1 MHFFLTLVIVLILLK
16 STPFLYN
23 DSMLLCCSDGLSAED
38 RLAWQNRLNNVK
50 DNIDFWRNDVIGNN
64 KNLEYLEEEKHT
76 MTKEQYLTEKTDIET
91 ERRISHRNWKQEE
104 RMMNNLLAKGPQAS
118 TSTEAS
124 TAGTVRNISEVSGSN
139 EQGPSKR

>member
-1 MHFFLTLVIVLILLK
+1 MHFFFTFVIVLILLK
-16 STPFLYN
+16 FTPFLYN
-23 DSMLLCCSDGLSAED
+23 DSMILWCSDGLSAED
-38 RLAWQNRLNNVK
+38 RLAWQNSLNNVK

-76 MTKEQYLTEKTDIET
+76 MTKEQYLAEKTSIET
-91 ERRISHRNWKQEE
+91 ERSISNRNWRQEE
-104 RMMNNLLAKGPQAS
+104 RMMNHLLAKGPQAN